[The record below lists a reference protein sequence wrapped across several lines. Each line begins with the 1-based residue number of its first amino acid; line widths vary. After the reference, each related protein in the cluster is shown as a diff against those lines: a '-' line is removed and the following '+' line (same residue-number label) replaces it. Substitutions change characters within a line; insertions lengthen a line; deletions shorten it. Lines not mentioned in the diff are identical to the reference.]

1 MSGVPGASPPP
12 TVPAFSPQALMQCY
26 LRGRHD
32 DLSEGFLAI
41 LRHFRETTYHKLER
55 QGQHFVNEFVKHFL
69 HLFTQS
75 DYVPRRDHQIEFV
88 RLNLT
93 ISNLVALSS
102 FKTTEP
108 YLELLGGQPGN
119 LAKLL
124 ALYSARN
131 RASYNRAS
139 FFDADPA
146 LASAWYAAYAEI
158 YRTGL
163 IREDVYENLRKHFE
177 FRDDRLSGE
186 SLPLDS
192 YFSSTYVPGDC
203 DRAIKPVLN
212 EAARQLAQ
220 ARYPRIRNRPDPRKI
235 AVLSGNWQP
244 EHSVYR
250 INDAY
255 LKSLEGYH
263 LTFFQLGKKPGADL
277 SLFHDVKQIAAGPDG
292 TIDLGSL
299 VDNDFMIAYY
309 PDVGLTPL
317 SIVLANLR
325 LAPIQIASLGH
336 SVSTWGADIDY
347 VFSGLDVEV
356 AENPERN
363 YSERLVL
370 LPGSGAIHNRPNYT
384 LTGRRKDK
392 DDAAFL
398 INCPWNAQKVN
409 HRFVRTLRELIRR
422 ARKPI
427 RLRLFVS
434 ASLNLRNDYLP
445 FVRELDSVLG
455 AGVAEVCLGVSYGEY
470 MSKMEEGDI
479 CLDSYHFGGCNTV
492 ADGLYLRKLTVTRE
506 GDKWYNRIGPR
517 MVRMAGLPELATST
531 EEEYLDVIL
540 RLIHDDE
547 YRAGLQTRLDRAD
560 LEGTIF
566 DRSDARYF
574 AKAIAYLIEHHSRL
588 RLGADRSP
596 IRIER

>member
-1 MSGVPGASPPP
+1 
-12 TVPAFSPQALMQCY
+12 
-26 LRGRHD
+26 
-32 DLSEGFLAI
+32 
-41 LRHFRETTYHKLER
+41 
-55 QGQHFVNEFVKHFL
+55 
-69 HLFTQS
+69 
-75 DYVPRRDHQIEFV
+75 
-88 RLNLT
+88 
-93 ISNLVALSS
+93 
-102 FKTTEP
+102 
-108 YLELLGGQPGN
+108 
-119 LAKLL
+119 
-124 ALYSARN
+124 
-131 RASYNRAS
+131 
-139 FFDADPA
+139 
-146 LASAWYAAYAEI
+146 
-158 YRTGL
+158 
-163 IREDVYENLRKHFE
+163 
-177 FRDDRLSGE
+177 
-186 SLPLDS
+186 
-192 YFSSTYVPGDC
+192 
-203 DRAIKPVLN
+203 
-212 EAARQLAQ
+212 
-220 ARYPRIRNRPDPRKI
+220 
-235 AVLSGNWQP
+235 
-244 EHSVYR
+244 
-250 INDAY
+250 
-255 LKSLEGYH
+255 
-263 LTFFQLGKKPGADL
+263 
-277 SLFHDVKQIAAGPDG
+277 
-292 TIDLGSL
+292 
-299 VDNDFMIAYY
+299 
-309 PDVGLTPL
+309 
-317 SIVLANLR
+317 
-325 LAPIQIASLGH
+325 
-336 SVSTWGADIDY
+336 VSTWGADIDY

-479 CLDSYHFGGCNTV
+479 CLDSYHFGGCNTL